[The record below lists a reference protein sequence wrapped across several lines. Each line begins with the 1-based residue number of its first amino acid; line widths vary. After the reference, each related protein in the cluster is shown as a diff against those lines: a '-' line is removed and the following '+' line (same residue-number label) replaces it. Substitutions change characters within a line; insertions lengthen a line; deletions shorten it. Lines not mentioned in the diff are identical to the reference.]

1 MRLTHFILGLLLAF
15 ATILAGCNTQQEA
28 SSSPKNSEDATST
41 NGGEHLKIYTTLY
54 PLEYFTKRIGGDDV
68 VVESIIPAGADAHT
82 YEPTSKQMIN
92 IAEADA
98 FIYNGLGMES
108 YAKKIAEALKEEKT
122 VIVEAAHGVDA
133 ISHSHDE
140 HETDTHDGDEHEHI
154 EKSAEHQS
162 PADHDSTEH
171 AVEDHTDEHSEEQV
185 DEHGHHHGDLDPH
198 VWLDPY
204 RSITLAENIKNSLV
218 ELKPDAKEQFENN
231 FNALVSDL
239 KNLDAEFHQ
248 LVETKNNPK
257 IIVSHA
263 GYGYWEE
270 SYGIRQIA
278 VSGLSP
284 TNEPSQQD
292 LEEIINTAK
301 KEQINY
307 IIYEQNITPKVADV
321 VRKEIKAEPLRL
333 HNLAVLT
340 DEDIKNGEDY
350 FSLMRKNIET
360 LKIALQ

>member
-1 MRLTHFILGLLLAF
+1 MRFTHFVLGVLLAF
-15 ATILAGCNTQQEA
+15 ATILAGCNTKQET
-28 SSSPKNSEDATST
+28 SSFPKNSVEEATV
-41 NGGEHLKIYTTLY
+41 NGKAQLKIYTTLY

-68 VVESIIPAGADAHT
+68 EVESIIPAGADAHT
-82 YEPTSKQMIN
+82 YEPTTKQMIN

-108 YAKKIAEALKEEKT
+108 YAQKISEALNGEKT
-122 VIVEAAHGVDA
+122 VIVEAAHGVDT

-140 HETDTHDGDEHEHI
+140 HETDTHDGDEHG
-154 EKSAEHQS
+154 AE
-162 PADHDSTEH
+162 E
-171 AVEDHTDEHSEEQV
+171 HTDEHTEELS
-185 DEHGHHHGDLDPH
+185 DEHGHNHGDLDPH

-218 ELKPDAKEQFENN
+218 ELKPDAKEKFENN
-231 FNALVSDL
+231 YNALVSDL

-270 SYGIRQIA
+270 NYGIQQIA
-278 VSGLSP
+278 ISGLSP

-292 LEEIINTAK
+292 LQDIINIAN
-301 KEQINY
+301 KEHVKY
-307 IIYEQNITPKVADV
+307 VIYEQNITPKVADII
-321 VRKEIKAEPLRL
+321 RKEINAEPLQL

-340 DEDIKNGEDY
+340 EKDIQNGEDY
-350 FSLMRKNIET
+350 FSLMGKNIET
-360 LKIALQ
+360 LQIALQ